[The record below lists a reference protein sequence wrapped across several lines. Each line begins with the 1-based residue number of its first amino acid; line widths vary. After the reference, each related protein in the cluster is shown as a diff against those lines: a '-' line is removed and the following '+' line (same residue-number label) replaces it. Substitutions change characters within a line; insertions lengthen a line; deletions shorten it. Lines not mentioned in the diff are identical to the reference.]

1 MRVVVTRPAAAA
13 ALTVGRLRRAGL
25 EAVALPLTEIV
36 ALRQARLPEMDGVA
50 ALAVTSANALVHAS
64 AALVER
70 LQGPPLHA
78 VGRRTAKAAA
88 SRGFPAVRAGPGTAA
103 ALAAELGTALPPG
116 SRVIYLCGR
125 LRKPEFEAQLG
136 AAGVAVQPVETYDTR
151 RVPPAATAA
160 HARSIGP
167 VDAVLVYSSE
177 AAASLEAL
185 TREAG
190 LAELFAAARFCCL
203 SPRIAAVLAGVDPAR
218 IGIAPQ
224 PTEDSLFALLETE
237 S

>member
-1 MRVVVTRPAAAA
+1 M
-13 ALTVGRLRRAGL
+13 
-25 EAVALPLTEIV
+25 
-36 ALRQARLPEMDGVA
+36 
-50 ALAVTSANALVHAS
+50 
-64 AALVER
+64 
-70 LQGPPLHA
+70 
-78 VGRRTAKAAA
+78 
-88 SRGFPAVRAGPGTAA
+88 
-103 ALAAELGTALPPG
+103 
-116 SRVIYLCGR
+116 IYLCGR

-136 AAGVAVQPVETYDTR
+136 AAGVAVEPVETYDTR

-190 LAELFAAARFCCL
+190 LAELFAAARFVAYRHAL
-203 SPRIAAVLAGVDPAR
+203 PRCWPALIR
-218 IGIAPQ
+218 LEIRIAPQ
-224 PTEDSLFALLETE
+224 PTEESLFALLETE

>member
-1 MRVVVTRPAAAA
+1 
-13 ALTVGRLRRAGL
+13 
-25 EAVALPLTEIV
+25 
-36 ALRQARLPEMDGVA
+36 MDGVA
-50 ALAVTSANALVHAS
+50 ALAVTSANALVHAL

-70 LQGPPLHA
+70 LQGPLAACRRPAHGQ
-78 VGRRTAKAAA
+78 GRCKPRLPCGKGRPRHR
-88 SRGFPAVRAGPGTAA
+88 RGTCGRAGHG
-103 ALAAELGTALPPG
+103 LPPG

-136 AAGVAVQPVETYDTR
+136 AAGVAVELVETYDTR

-167 VDAVLVYSSE
+167 VDAVLVDSSE

-190 LAELFAAARFCCL
+190 LAELFCADAFVAYRHALPRRWPAFIRLELASLPQWRVSLPCSKRKADPAAMRPF
-203 SPRIAAVLAGVDPAR
+203 SRRAGVIV
-218 IGIAPQ
+218 IGRLRHASRDVAAGRPGIR
-224 PTEDSLFALLETE
+224 E
-237 S
+237 

>member
-1 MRVVVTRPAAAA
+1 MQIVVTRPAAAA
-13 ALTVGRLRRAGL
+13 TLTVGRLRRAGL
-25 EAVALPLTEIV
+25 EAVAMPLTEIV
-36 ALRQARLPEMDGVA
+36 ALPQVRLPEMDGVS
-50 ALAVTSANALVHAS
+50 ALAATSANALVHAS

-78 VGRRTAKAAA
+78 VGQRTAKAAIG
-88 SRGFPAVRAGPGTAA
+88 RGFAAVRAGRGTAA
-103 ALAAELGTALPPG
+103 ALAAELALALPPG

-125 LRKPEFEAQLG
+125 LRRPEFEAQLNAAG
-136 AAGVAVQPVETYDTR
+136 AAVEPVETYDTR
-151 RVPPAATAA
+151 RVPLAATAA
-160 HARSIGP
+160 RARSIGP
-167 VDAVLVYSSE
+167 VGAVLVYSSE

-203 SPRIAAVLAGVDPAR
+203 SPRIAAGLAGVERAR
-218 IGIAPQ
+218 IRIAPQ
-224 PTEDSLFALLETE
+224 PTEASLLALLETE

>member
-1 MRVVVTRPAAAA
+1 M
-13 ALTVGRLRRAGL
+13 
-25 EAVALPLTEIV
+25 
-36 ALRQARLPEMDGVA
+36 
-50 ALAVTSANALVHAS
+50 
-64 AALVER
+64 
-70 LQGPPLHA
+70 
-78 VGRRTAKAAA
+78 
-88 SRGFPAVRAGPGTAA
+88 
-103 ALAAELGTALPPG
+103 
-116 SRVIYLCGR
+116 IYLCGR

-136 AAGVAVQPVETYDTR
+136 AAGVAVEPVETYDTG

-203 SPRIAAVLAGVDPAR
+203 SPGIAAVLAGVDPAR
-218 IGIAPQ
+218 NPHRSPADGGEPLCLARNGKLTRPRCAPFHAGQ
-224 PTEDSLFALLETE
+224 V
-237 S
+237 